1 MTEPTES
8 PEINRIIQEMRAQ
21 RVYGLKAIAE
31 ARADVKAARLR
42 LAAIDQRMQELRDA
56 RSAARE
62 AMLAL
67 PQKGATRARRSATDA
82 IDAITEDLR
91 QEGTLA
97 REWDTRVCNLEAR
110 IEGVQRNLADTN
122 WLPLLAQAINAQP
135 FDGRP
140 ALTRWAN
147 TINGA
152 LRAQE
157 RLGVRKLNGLAW
169 LRGCNVASS
178 APHAETCVWSATIIE
193 SWKTAQWAVREAEAA
208 DLVFA
213 DDASADALQQA
224 ISNANAW
231 RIEAEKHAAFLIARV
246 TELGLVK
253 EEK

>member
-1 MTEPTES
+1 MTGPTES
-8 PEINRIIQEMRAQ
+8 PEINQIITNLRAQ
-21 RVYGLKAIAE
+21 RGHDLKALIE
-31 ARADVKAARLR
+31 AQANIKAARLR

-56 RSAARE
+56 RDAAR
-62 AMLAL
+62 AL
-67 PQKGATRARRSATDA
+67 PAKGATRAGRSAAGVINA
-82 IDAITEDLR
+82 IIEDLR

-97 REWDTRVCNLEAR
+97 REWDTRVCTLEAR
-110 IEGVQRNLADTN
+110 IEGIQRNLADTN

-140 ALTRWAN
+140 ALTRWAD

-157 RLGVRKLNGLAW
+157 RRGVCKLNGLAW
-169 LRGCNVASS
+169 MRGCNVASS
-178 APHAETCVWSATIIE
+178 VPSAETCVWAATIID
-193 SWKTAQWAVREAEAA
+193 SWKIAQWAVSEAEAA

-213 DDASADALQQA
+213 DDASADALQRA
-224 ISNANAW
+224 INDANAW